1 MQVLDDFQPFHTRR
15 FPMNK
20 MMVSIAAAVCL
31 MCASTASFANEMG
44 KMASEMKGEMK
55 GDMKAATDPMKAKPD
70 AMKGEMKAKTDSMK
84 ATKDA
89 MKDDMKGAKDAMK
102 GDMKG
107 AMGY

>member
-1 MQVLDDFQPFHTRR
+1 MQVLDDFQPFHKRR

-55 GDMKAATDPMKAKPD
+55 GDMKAATDPMKA
-70 AMKGEMKAKTDSMK
+70 
-84 ATKDA
+84 TKDA

-102 GDMKG
+102 SDMKG